1 MLLNLSRATTCSV
14 GRLGLSPNTFACV
27 RIRPSPGN
35 QRSEEHTSELQS
47 RSDLVCRLLLEKKKK
62 KRNIQIRLQEQ
73 TRELESQGRRGSR
86 HRMVNDRA
94 LELRTGDMTTII
106 YVYTEL
112 SSCGQP
118 SA

>member
-62 KRNIQIRLQEQ
+62 KRNIQ
-73 TRELESQGRRGSR
+73 
-86 HRMVNDRA
+86 
-94 LELRTGDMTTII
+94 MTTEKNTSEIKTLANVRCRSLI
-106 YVYTEL
+106 QKRHVSGRCTDGVLKKRQKRERFRCTHL
-112 SSCGQP
+112 KS
-118 SA
+118 

>member
-62 KRNIQIRLQEQ
+62 KRDVQIRCEQ
-73 TRELESQGRRGSR
+73 HTYQLKSR
-86 HRMVNDRA
+86 SDNLNRQLHEENEQYTA
-94 LELRTGDMTTII
+94 LNEASRCATI
-106 YVYTEL
+106 VTNVE
-112 SSCGQP
+112 
-118 SA
+118 